1 MANFFKREA
10 QFMMAWQILLPVI
23 ATTIGI
29 IVAMLLHLHKS
40 PARVASNPA
49 ANSLN
54 VPVASTGYVPPYE
67 SKSAV
72 AEAVEPSNPPSSID
86 TKPLAATH
94 PADAEQP
101 AFDREF
107 AAAAAKPY
115 VESYLREHPPLQH
128 WSFAWNQARVV
139 FVSAP
144 DGSSAKGY
152 LGVFFP
158 RNESSGVG
166 FTCFEV
172 AEDADHLDPL
182 IWGYAPALTDAIENF
197 RRNAAKSGCLHI
209 L

>member
-1 MANFFKREA
+1 MSKVNTLWAIAIALLVVGALLEWRFHSGAAQDVPLPATKSLNASVPSTKSVQGSNDSPMVRETV
-10 QFMMAWQILLPVI
+10 Q
-23 ATTIGI
+23 
-29 IVAMLLHLHKS
+29 
-40 PARVASNPA
+40 ASSSAPA
-49 ANSLN
+49 A
-54 VPVASTGYVPPYE
+54 E
-67 SKSAV
+67 SKPVHIA
-72 AEAVEPSNPPSSID
+72 N
-86 TKPLAATH
+86 
-94 PADAEQP
+94 AEQP
-101 AFDREF
+101 VFDREF

-115 VESYLREHPPLQH
+115 VEAYQREHPPLKD

-166 FTCFEV
+166 FTCFKV

-182 IWGYAPALTDAIENF
+182 IWGYAPDLTDAIENF
-197 RRNAAKSGCLHI
+197 RRYAAKSDCLHI